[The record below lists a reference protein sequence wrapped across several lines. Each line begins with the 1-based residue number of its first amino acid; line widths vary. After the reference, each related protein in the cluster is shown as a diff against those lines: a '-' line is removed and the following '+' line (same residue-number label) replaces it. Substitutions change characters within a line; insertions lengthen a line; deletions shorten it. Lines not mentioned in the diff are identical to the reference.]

1 MKITELVEK
10 IKTNKIQNTDY
21 KPHAIED
28 FLMENIEFK
37 TYLPFVD
44 KRELC
49 ANVLEAACTK
59 NGSLV
64 EVDSVS
70 RYLFFTINMITT
82 YTNLEFENTEERD
95 QIDDYDLLCE
105 NDLLNPIL
113 GCIGAEYASC
123 NNLLNMMMNDMNIN
137 NNNITVVFN
146 NMAQKLLNIV
156 DNLETVIADK
166 VEDLNFDLSSLDINK
181 YKGLLEK
188 LVK

>member
-21 KPHAIED
+21 KPHAVED
-28 FLMENIEFK
+28 FLMENVEFK

-64 EVDSVS
+64 EVDSVD
-70 RYLFFTINMITT
+70 RYIFFTINMITT

-105 NDLLNPIL
+105 NNLLNPIL
-113 GCIGAEYASC
+113 GCIGTEYASC
-123 NNLLNMMMNDMNIN
+123 NNLLNMMMDDINTN

-146 NMAQKLLNIV
+146 DVAQKLLDIIGHF
-156 DNLETVIADK
+156 EAVIADK
-166 VEDLNFDLSSLDINK
+166 VENLDLDLNSLDINK